1 MFFPRP
7 MAIEKAV
14 ETLASEGVLSE
25 SQLKKIATII
35 EETQTKIKEVISHK

>member
-25 SQLKKIATII
+25 SQLKNKNIYIA
-35 EETQTKIKEVISHK
+35 V